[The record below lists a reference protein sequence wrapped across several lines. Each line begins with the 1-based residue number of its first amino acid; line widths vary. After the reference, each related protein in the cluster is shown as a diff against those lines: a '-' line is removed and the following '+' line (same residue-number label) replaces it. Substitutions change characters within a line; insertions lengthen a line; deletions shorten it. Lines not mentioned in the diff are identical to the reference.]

1 MKRLLLILLALLFIS
16 CDRNPTASV
25 NNKIALNWAIYS
37 NNSINFCYFTD
48 VDDKCKNYNGE
59 LNYAYQS
66 ETIDLVN
73 TYSEP
78 YEYIIEICNSI
89 VPPLVEGEFI
99 TDEFGNPVGDMC
111 ESDNNFHDLYPPSTC
126 YEYSYN
132 EEGQNVCYIQMSHYI
147 QYK

>member
-1 MKRLLLILLALLFIS
+1 MK
-16 CDRNPTASV
+16 CE
-25 NNKIALNWAIYS
+25 
-37 NNSINFCYFTD
+37 
-48 VDDKCKNYNGE
+48 NYNGE
-59 LNYAYQS
+59 LNFAYQS

-73 TYSEP
+73 TNTYSGSS
-78 YEYIIEICNSI
+78 EYIIEICNSI

-99 TDEFGNPVGDMC
+99 TDEFGNQVGDMC
-111 ESDNNFHDLYPPSTC
+111 ESDNNLHALYPPSTC